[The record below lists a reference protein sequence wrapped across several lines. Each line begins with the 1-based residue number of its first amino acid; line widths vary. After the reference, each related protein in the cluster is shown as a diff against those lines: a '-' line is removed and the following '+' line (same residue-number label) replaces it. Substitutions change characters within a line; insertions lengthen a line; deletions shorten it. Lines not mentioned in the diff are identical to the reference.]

1 MSNNTL
7 ILGLQWGDEGKG
19 KIVDA
24 LSESVYAVC
33 RFQGGH
39 NAGHTIKVDGVQT
52 VLHLIP
58 SGVLH
63 KNIKCLIG
71 NGVVLSLEA
80 IKKEIKGLKEFNVEI
95 NNRLFISENCPLIL
109 PSHIK
114 IDQVRD
120 KDEFIGTT
128 GRGIGPAYEDKIGR
142 RAIRFG
148 DLKDETL
155 LRKKVSRL
163 IKIHNKL
170 LKHFYDTEPFSEE
183 EILNNLL
190 SDRDFADTFSVNT
203 TDLLMTWTEEGKEIL
218 FEGAQG
224 TFLDIDHGTYP
235 YVTSSSTTIGGVSSG
250 LGIGPRHINN
260 VIGIVK
266 AYATRVGE
274 GPFITELFDKDGEEI
289 AKRGNEFGATTG
301 RPRRC
306 GWLDLVALKKAIFIN
321 SVDSLC
327 ITKADVLD
335 TFQNINVCT
344 SYDDENKPIYKKFEG
359 WQEDTSKCSS
369 YDELPNK
376 LKDYI
381 KFIEESVNC
390 KVTIISVGPSREQ
403 SIHL

>member
-190 SDRDFADTFSVNT
+190 SYRDFADTFSVNT

-344 SYDDENKPIYKKFEG
+344 SYDDDKKPIYKKFEG
-359 WQEDTSKCSS
+359 WQEDTSQCSS

>member
-24 LSESVYAVC
+24 LSENVFAVC

-63 KNIKCLIG
+63 RSVKCLIG

-80 IKKEIKGLKEFNVEI
+80 IKKEIKGLEEFGVEI
-95 NNRLFISENCPLIL
+95 QNRLHISENCPLIL

-128 GRGIGPAYEDKIGR
+128 GRGIGPAYEDKVGR

-170 LKHFYDTEPFSEE
+170 LKHFYDSEPFSED

-190 SDRDFADTFSVNT
+190 SYKDFAESFSINT
-203 TDLLMTWTEEGKEIL
+203 TDLLMAWAEEGKEVL

-250 LGIGPRHINN
+250 LGIGPKHINN
-260 VIGIVK
+260 VIGVVK

-274 GPFITELFDKDGEEI
+274 GPFTTELFDKDGDEI

-335 TFQNINVCT
+335 TFENINVCID
-344 SYDDENKPIYKKFEG
+344 YDGENPVYKSFEG
-359 WQEDTSKCSS
+359 WQEDTSQFGS
-369 YDELPNK
+369 YDELPQK

-381 KFIEESVNC
+381 KFIEEFVNC
-390 KVTIISVGPSREQ
+390 KVSIISVGPSREQ

>member
-39 NAGHTIKVDGVQT
+39 NAGHTIKADGVQT

-80 IKKEIKGLKEFNVEI
+80 IKKEIKGLKEFDVEI

-128 GRGIGPAYEDKIGR
+128 GRGIGPAYEDKVGR

-148 DLKDETL
+148 DLKDEAL

-170 LKHFYDTEPFSEE
+170 LKYFYDTEPFSEE

-190 SDRDFADTFSVNT
+190 SYRDFADTFSVNT
-203 TDLLMTWTEEGKEIL
+203 TDLLMTWAEEGKKIL

-359 WQEDTSKCSS
+359 WQEDTSQCSS

>member
-39 NAGHTIKVDGVQT
+39 NAGHTIKVDGIQT

-80 IKKEIKGLKEFNVEI
+80 IKKEIKGLKEFDVEI

-128 GRGIGPAYEDKIGR
+128 GRGIGPAYEDKVGR

-190 SDRDFADTFSVNT
+190 SYRDFADTFSVNT
-203 TDLLMTWTEEGKEIL
+203 TDLLMTWTKEGKEIL

-289 AKRGNEFGATTG
+289 AKRGSEFGATTG

-335 TFQNINVCT
+335 TFQNINICT

-359 WQEDTSKCSS
+359 WQEDTSQCSS

>member
-24 LSESVYAVC
+24 LSENVFAVC

-63 KNIKCLIG
+63 RSVKCLIG

-80 IKKEIKGLKEFNVEI
+80 IKKEIKGLEEFGVEI
-95 NNRLFISENCPLIL
+95 QNRLHISENCPLIL

-128 GRGIGPAYEDKIGR
+128 GRGIGPAYEDKVGR

-148 DLKDETL
+148 DLKDEIL

-170 LKHFYDTEPFSEE
+170 LKHFYDSEPFSED

-190 SDRDFADTFSVNT
+190 SYKDFAESFSINT
-203 TDLLMTWTEEGKEIL
+203 TDLLMAWAEEGKEVL

-250 LGIGPRHINN
+250 LGIGPKHINN
-260 VIGIVK
+260 VIGVVK

-274 GPFITELFDKDGEEI
+274 GPFTTELFDKDGDEI

-335 TFQNINVCT
+335 TFENINVCID
-344 SYDDENKPIYKKFEG
+344 YDGENPVYKSFEG
-359 WQEDTSKCSS
+359 WQEDTSQFSS
-369 YDELPNK
+369 YDELPQK

-381 KFIEESVNC
+381 KFIEEFVNC
-390 KVTIISVGPSREQ
+390 KVSIISVGPSREQ

>member
-24 LSESVYAVC
+24 LSENVYAVC

-63 KNIKCLIG
+63 KNVKCLIG

-80 IKKEIKGLKEFNVEI
+80 IKKEIEGLEEFGVEI
-95 NNRLFISENCPLIL
+95 RDRLYISENCPLIL

-128 GRGIGPAYEDKIGR
+128 GRGIGPAYEDKVGR

-170 LKHFYDTEPFSEE
+170 LEHFYDAETFSEE
-183 EILNNLL
+183 EILKNLL
-190 SDRDFADTFSVNT
+190 SFKNFAEAFSVNT
-203 TDLLMTWTEEGKEIL
+203 TDLLMNWSEEGKEVL

-250 LGIGPRHINN
+250 LGIGPKHINN

-274 GPFITELFDKDGEEI
+274 GPFITELFDEDGEEI

-327 ITKADVLD
+327 MTKADVLD
-335 TFQNINVCT
+335 TFENISVCVA
-344 SYDDENKPIYKKFEG
+344 YDDNNLPIYKRFEG
-359 WQEDTSKCSS
+359 WQEDTCQCSS
-369 YDELPNK
+369 YDELPQK
-376 LKDYI
+376 LKDYV
-381 KFIEESVNC
+381 KFIEETVEC
-390 KVTIISVGPSREQ
+390 KVSIISVGPSREQ

>member
-24 LSESVYAVC
+24 LSERVYAVC

-80 IKKEIKGLKEFNVEI
+80 IKKEIKGLKEFDVEI

-128 GRGIGPAYEDKIGR
+128 GRGIGPAYEDKVGR

-190 SDRDFADTFSVNT
+190 SYRDFVDTFSVNT

-250 LGIGPRHINN
+250 LGIGPRHIKN

>member
-24 LSESVYAVC
+24 LSENVFAVC

-63 KNIKCLIG
+63 RSVKCLIG

-80 IKKEIKGLKEFNVEI
+80 IKKEIKGLEEFGVEI
-95 NNRLFISENCPLIL
+95 QNRLHISENCPLIL

-128 GRGIGPAYEDKIGR
+128 GRGIGPAYEDKVGR

-148 DLKDETL
+148 DLKDEIL

-170 LKHFYDTEPFSEE
+170 LKYFYDSEPFSDD

-190 SDRDFADTFSVNT
+190 SYKDFAESFSINT
-203 TDLLMTWTEEGKEIL
+203 TDLLMAWAEEGKEVL

-250 LGIGPRHINN
+250 LGIGPKHINN
-260 VIGIVK
+260 VIGVVK

-274 GPFITELFDKDGEEI
+274 GPFTTELFDKDGDEI

-335 TFQNINVCT
+335 TFENINVCID
-344 SYDDENKPIYKKFEG
+344 YDGENPVYKSFEG
-359 WQEDTSKCSS
+359 WQEDTSQFSS
-369 YDELPNK
+369 YDELPQK

-381 KFIEESVNC
+381 KFIEEFVNC
-390 KVTIISVGPSREQ
+390 KVSIISVGPSREQ